1 TLTDID
7 PRNIPALDVTIDQLL
22 VGDTSFGSARIKASA
37 RDEGWRLD
45 QASLAGGALSLTT
58 NGDWQRHVGLT
69 QASLDIRIEGQGLAG
84 LLQALGYDPAIR
96 TRDASI
102 QAALKV

>member
-1 TLTDID
+1 DGAGAAGKATWRPIDGQRYMLRAHLSRLHIQTMATTPATGNASPEQPDSTLTDID

-22 VGDTSFGSARIKASA
+22 VGDTPFGSARIKASA

-58 NGDWQRHVGLT
+58 
-69 QASLDIRIEGQGLAG
+69 
-84 LLQALGYDPAIR
+84 
-96 TRDASI
+96 
-102 QAALKV
+102 